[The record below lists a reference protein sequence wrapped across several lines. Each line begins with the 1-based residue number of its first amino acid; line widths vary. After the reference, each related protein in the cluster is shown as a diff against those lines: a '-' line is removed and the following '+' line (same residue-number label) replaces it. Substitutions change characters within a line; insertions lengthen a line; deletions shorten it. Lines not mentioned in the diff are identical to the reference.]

1 MQAETLCQL
10 QVVIMTA
17 MLNIYYFDIFLI
29 LLPASK
35 FIGFRSL
42 RLNCSYI
49 SQVII
54 IITFIQYMKTV
65 KTYKSHKNGLFKSG
79 KKNINWS
86 MLINTCK
93 INFIYMLISE
103 NKVDI
108 DYKDDAK
115 VSKIWFSSWIVQES
129 LNFYLK
135 RNYVPCF

>member
-10 QVVIMTA
+10 QVVIMTT

-54 IITFIQYMKTV
+54 IITFIQYMKKV
-65 KTYKSHKNGLFKSG
+65 KTYKSHKNGLFKPG
-79 KKNINWS
+79 KKYIN
-86 MLINTCK
+86 
-93 INFIYMLISE
+93 
-103 NKVDI
+103 
-108 DYKDDAK
+108 
-115 VSKIWFSSWIVQES
+115 
-129 LNFYLK
+129 
-135 RNYVPCF
+135 